1 MTEEI
6 EARAVLSSRELQ
18 RKFEDL
24 RDHLE
29 EEVPDSVSDK
39 SGNSAVTRMAIRMAH
54 DKMSELKEEK
64 REKTIDFQR
73 VENRIKEYAE
83 NI

>member
-1 MTEEI
+1 MTEEV
-6 EARAVLSSRELQ
+6 EARAVLKSRELQ

-29 EEVPDSVSDK
+29 EKIPDSTSDK

-54 DKMSELKEEK
+54 DKMSDLQEKEDLKAKEYK
-64 REKTIDFQR
+64 
-73 VENRIKEYAE
+73 RIKKQMEEHAQ